1 MGGREVGGL
10 ANQLAAHMG
19 FADPAQI
26 DRVRRFWNAP
36 RIAGR
41 SGLKAVDLFDK
52 VREGGVEAL
61 WILGTNPAASMPR
74 AARVRGALAACPF
87 VVVSDCWPTDTTDFA
102 EVILP
107 AAGWGEK
114 NGTVTN
120 SERLISRQRPFRQPP
135 GEARPDWWMLT
146 EVARR
151 MGWGAAFG
159 YCGPADIFREHA
171 ALSGFE
177 NKGPTQRLFDISSL
191 ATLSD
196 EEYDQLEP
204 VQWPLPRGIARF
216 DGTPRLFSSDTKFC
230 TADSRARIVPT
241 PFRPVAEPA
250 DEKRPFTLNTG
261 RLRDQ
266 WHTMTRT
273 GRVPRLMAHAG
284 EPLAIIHPTDAERLG
299 LVEGGLARI
308 ESRHG
313 AAVLPVRLSADQRAG
328 EVFAPMHWTD
338 RFTSAGPIGRL
349 VGAATDPISG
359 QPELKATP
367 VRMEAV
373 TVMWR
378 GILLRR
384 TEVALSCG
392 PYYWARRPLPTGHAF
407 SLAGW
412 KPLPTGRESEGW
424 IANLLDV
431 RVDAERVIYADP
443 GRGTF
448 RYASIFR
455 GRLDACLLLA
465 GDAAALPP
473 RDAFAALIGTE
484 IADEGR
490 TCLLAADLRPDTG
503 AGDPGGT
510 VCACFSVGLRALR
523 RAILERRLTSVAEIG
538 AVLRAGTNCGSCTPE
553 IAAILRNARTA
564 AGNQA

>member
-1 MGGREVGGL
+1 M
-10 ANQLAAHMG
+10 
-19 FADPAQI
+19 
-26 DRVRRFWNAP
+26 RRFWNAP

-52 VREGGVEAL
+52 VRDGGVEAL

-74 AARVRGALAACPF
+74 AGRVRAALAACPF

-378 GILLRR
+378 GILLQR

-392 PYYWARRPLPTGHAF
+392 PSASPGGNHCRPDVKAKAGLPICWT
-407 SLAGW
+407 
-412 KPLPTGRESEGW
+412 
-424 IANLLDV
+424 
-431 RVDAERVIYADP
+431 
-443 GRGTF
+443 RGTPPSGSSTPIRGAAPF
-448 RYASIFR
+448 AMPASFV
-455 GRLDACLLLA
+455 A
-465 GDAAALPP
+465 GSMP
-473 RDAFAALIGTE
+473 
-484 IADEGR
+484 
-490 TCLLAADLRPDTG
+490 
-503 AGDPGGT
+503 
-510 VCACFSVGLRALR
+510 VCFSPVTRPRSR
-523 RAILERRLTSVAEIG
+523 RVTRSRR
-538 AVLRAGTNCGSCTPE
+538 
-553 IAAILRNARTA
+553 
-564 AGNQA
+564 